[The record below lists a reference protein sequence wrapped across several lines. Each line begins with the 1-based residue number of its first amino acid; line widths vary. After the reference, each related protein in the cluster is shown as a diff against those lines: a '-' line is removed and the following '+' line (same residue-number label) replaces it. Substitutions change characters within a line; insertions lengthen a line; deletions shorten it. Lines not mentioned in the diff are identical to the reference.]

1 MTICEVFP
9 QIHFFFIFMVA
20 LYYLFFFK
28 YQGILFVLVPTSISD
43 TTFFTLSVVAIIG
56 TEALYIL
63 RAIYRQCNVELFFID
78 WENSKQLNE
87 ECDVNAKPSPVIS
100 IWRSI
105 FMSNE
110 WARLQVLK
118 F

>member
-1 MTICEVFP
+1 MTICEIFP
-9 QIHFFFIFMVA
+9 QIHFFFIFVIA

-28 YQGILFVLVPTSISD
+28 YQGILFVLVPTFDSD
-43 TTFFTLSVVAIIG
+43 TELFIWSVVAIIV
-56 TEALYIL
+56 TEALHII

-78 WENSKQLNE
+78 WENSKQLSLEN
-87 ECDVNAKPSPVIS
+87 DINSKPSQVIS

-118 F
+118 C